1 NRVTQEDL
9 SQAVTPLFASKKGE
23 VMPTIAETLRKEGIQ
38 IGLRQGRQEGRQE
51 GIQKGRQE
59 GIQEGRREATVALT
73 LRQLQ
78 KRFGRIAK
86 STQAQIRGL
95 SLEQLEQL
103 GEALLDFQAPQDL
116 IKWLKANAGDRA

>member
-38 IGLRQGRQEGRQE
+38 IGLRQGRQEG
-51 GIQKGRQE
+51 
-59 GIQEGRREATVALT
+59 TTALT
-73 LRQLQ
+73 LRLLH
-78 KRFGRIAK
+78 KRFGTLDKR
-86 STQAQIRGL
+86 TQAQIKGL
-95 SLEQLEQL
+95 SLEQLEDL

-116 IKWLKANAGDRA
+116 VKWLKAHHGKSS